1 MPRKPK
7 DPCADRAMVTPPPVD
22 PEEQEILAAIVQASS
37 GILRTQAMPV
47 AAELLMRFGALR
59 FVLQASPEDLQQV
72 KGITPL
78 AAGRIHASG
87 RACERRTPF
96 KSGAFFSSSQAVGN
110 YLSPKIAH
118 LGYEVFILLCMN
130 ARNRLIREAWI
141 SQGTLTSCPVHPREV
156 FRAAI
161 SAGSAS
167 VLLAHNHPSGNP
179 EPSAD
184 DISLT
189 RRLERAGKEIGIKVL
204 DHIIVGS
211 QGIVSLAERGV
222 VG

>member
-1 MPRKPK
+1 
-7 DPCADRAMVTPPPVD
+7 
-22 PEEQEILAAIVQASS
+22 
-37 GILRTQAMPV
+37 
-47 AAELLMRFGALR
+47 
-59 FVLQASPEDLQQV
+59 
-72 KGITPL
+72 
-78 AAGRIHASG
+78 
-87 RACERRTPF
+87 
-96 KSGAFFSSSQAVGN
+96 
-110 YLSPKIAH
+110 
-118 LGYEVFILLCMN
+118 MN

>member
-1 MPRKPK
+1 MARKPK

-72 KGITPL
+72 KGITSL

-96 KSGAFFSSSQAVGN
+96 KPGAFLSSSQAVGN

-118 LGYEVFILLCMN
+118 LGHEVFILLCMN
-130 ARNRLIREAWI
+130 SQNRLIREAWI